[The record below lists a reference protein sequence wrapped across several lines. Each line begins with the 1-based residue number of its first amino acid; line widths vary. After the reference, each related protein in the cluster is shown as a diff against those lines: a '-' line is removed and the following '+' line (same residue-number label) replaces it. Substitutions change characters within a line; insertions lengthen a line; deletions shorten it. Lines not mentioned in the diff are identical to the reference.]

1 MQESRSAESWNKVF
15 QAYLAHPEIIGGENR
30 TDTNIIINSERKLL
44 AKSGAEGVLFVTDNS
59 ESFIFN
65 CTDGSKR
72 GVDLAASYFLYSNG
86 WINKKPFE
94 YLDNIYTSNR
104 QNTRAVE
111 IEVV

>member
-1 MQESRSAESWNKVF
+1 MYKRQ
-15 QAYLAHPEIIGGENR
+15 I
-30 TDTNIIINSERKLL
+30 
-44 AKSGAEGVLFVTDNS
+44 
-59 ESFIFN
+59 
-65 CTDGSKR
+65 DGSKR

-86 WINKKPFE
+86 WISKKPFE

>member
-1 MQESRSAESWNKVF
+1 MLSFLNNLKYKNK
-15 QAYLAHPEIIGGENR
+15 AYICDNF
-30 TDTNIIINSERKLL
+30 KLY
-44 AKSGAEGVLFVTDNS
+44 EVLFVTDNS